1 MNFVLNFFATEPN
14 LPTAYLTLDHGD
26 YSTDKAAARGH
37 SPVPVDPHS
46 GVYVGPDKKADTA
59 DMIEDKK
66 VAKYDLVE
74 DDQVLNVNKIE
85 DRRVYED
92 SLTKTKKETVEDAV
106 VRRDVKDPR
115 RVGKHCLADLPSC
128 QDRQDSSPTIVRNS
142 GRTEWF

>member
-1 MNFVLNFFATEPN
+1 MNSDSLAWPLNQNCP
-14 LPTAYLTLDHGD
+14 LPTAYLTLEHGD

-46 GVYVGPDKKADTA
+46 GVYVGPVKKADKA

-74 DDQVLNVNKIE
+74 DDKVLNVNKIE

-92 SLTKTKKETVEDAV
+92 GLTKKDAK
-106 VRRDVKDPR
+106 VRREVKDPR
-115 RVGKHCLADLPSC
+115 RGGKHCLADLPSC
-128 QDRQDSSPTIVRNS
+128 QDRQDNRHTIVRNS